1 MHAPEQVLQQLYHL
15 LKPLSVG
22 VGVGVGLG
30 VGVGVGV
37 GMDVGVGVIVG
48 VGVYVES
55 PNCMQPEVLG
65 LQYLALNKLSS
76 KHS

>member
-1 MHAPEQVLQQLYHL
+1 MHAPEQALQQLYHL

-22 VGVGVGLG
+22 V
-30 VGVGVGV
+30 
-37 GMDVGVGVIVG
+37 DVGVDMGVIVG

-55 PNCMQPEVLG
+55 PNCMQPEVLD

>member
-1 MHAPEQVLQQLYHL
+1 MQHIYHL
-15 LKPLSVG
+15 LEPLSVG

-30 VGVGVGV
+30 VGLGVGVGV
-37 GMDVGVGVIVG
+37 DMDMGVIVG
-48 VGVYVES
+48 VGVCVES

-65 LQYLALNKLSS
+65 LQNLALNKLSS

>member
-1 MHAPEQVLQQLYHL
+1 MHAPEQALQQLYHL
-15 LKPLSVG
+15 LEPLSVG
-22 VGVGVGLG
+22 VGVGVD

-37 GMDVGVGVIVG
+37 DMGVIVG

-65 LQYLALNKLSS
+65 LQSLALNKLSS

>member
-15 LKPLSVG
+15 LKPLSV
-22 VGVGVGLG
+22 G

>member
-1 MHAPEQVLQQLYHL
+1 MHAPEQALQQLYHL
-15 LKPLSVG
+15 LEPLSVG
-22 VGVGVGLG
+22 VGVGVG
-30 VGVGVGV
+30 VD
-37 GMDVGVGVIVG
+37 MGVIVG

>member
-15 LKPLSVG
+15 LKPLSV
-22 VGVGVGLG
+22 G

-65 LQYLALNKLSS
+65 LQYLALHKLSS

>member
-1 MHAPEQVLQQLYHL
+1 VHAPEQALQQLYHL
-15 LKPLSVG
+15 LEPLSVG
-22 VGVGVGLG
+22 VGVDVDVG

-37 GMDVGVGVIVG
+37 DMGVIVG

-65 LQYLALNKLSS
+65 LQYLALHKLSS